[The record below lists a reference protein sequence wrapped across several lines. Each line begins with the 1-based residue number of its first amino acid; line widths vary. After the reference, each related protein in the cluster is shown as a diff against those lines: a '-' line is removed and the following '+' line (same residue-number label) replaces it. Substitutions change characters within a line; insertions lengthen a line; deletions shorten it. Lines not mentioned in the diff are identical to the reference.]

1 MKKYLSVISS
11 FVIMLCLGGVY
22 AWSIIAS
29 ELMDAYAFSAA
40 QTQVIFG
47 LVIAIFPTTMIFAG
61 KMANK
66 SGSRILALASG
77 IFFGAGYLLSGF
89 SGGNFYIILLGVG
102 ILAGIGTGLGYL
114 VALSTPV
121 KWFPEKKGLITGVAA
136 AGFGLAAFVLSLA
149 IEDFLQ
155 QGNDILHIFKMIGLI
170 YGLIIVIFSNFLTAP
185 ETTEKQQKV
194 QSEVFFSSK
203 FRMLFSGI
211 FFGTFAGLLIIG
223 SLSSIGAEYQINDHI
238 LVVSVSVFAVSNF
251 LGRLTWGILSDRIG
265 ASISIFAALTLQAI
279 SILLLDLIPLNNM
292 VFILLSFL
300 IGFGFGGNFVLFAK
314 ETAHLYGVNSL
325 GIIYPYVF
333 LGYALAGII
342 GPQAGG
348 LLFDHYQN
356 YYAAIL
362 LASVMSLFGAIL
374 FLRYFL
380 KNRKTESLIQ

>member
-29 ELMDAYAFSAA
+29 ELMDAYSFSAA

-47 LVIAIFPTTMIFAG
+47 LVIAIFPITMIFAG

-66 SGSRILALASG
+66 LGSRILAIASG

-89 SGGNFYIILLGVG
+89 SGGNYYIILIGVG

-149 IEDFLQ
+149 IEDFLK
-155 QGNDILHIFKMIGLI
+155 QGNDILRIFKMIGLI
-170 YGLIIVIFSNFLTAP
+170 YGLIIIIFSNFLTAP
-185 ETTEKQQKV
+185 VTKEKQQKI

-223 SLSSIGAEYQINDHI
+223 SLSSIGAQYQINDHM
-238 LVVSVSVFAVSNF
+238 LVVGVSVFAVSNF
-251 LGRLTWGILSDRIG
+251 LGRLSWGFLSDHIG

-279 SILLLDLIPLNNM
+279 SILLLDLIPLDNITY
-292 VFILLSFL
+292 ILLSFFV
-300 IGFGFGGNFVLFAK
+300 GFGFGGNFVLFAK
-314 ETAHLYGVNSL
+314 ETAHLYGVNNL

-362 LASVMSLFGAIL
+362 LASAMSLLGAIL

-380 KNRKTESLIQ
+380 KNRKTESLTQ

>member
-61 KMANK
+61 KIANK
-66 SGSRILALASG
+66 YGSRIIAFASG
-77 IFFGAGYLLSGF
+77 IFFGTGYLLSGF

-121 KWFPEKKGLITGVAA
+121 KWFPEKKGLITGIAA

-149 IEDFLQ
+149 IEDFLEN
-155 QGNDILHIFKMIGLI
+155 GKDILQIFKIIGYT
-170 YGLIIVIFSNFLTAP
+170 YGLIIIMLSNFLASPVTK
-185 ETTEKQQKV
+185 EKQPKLQL
-194 QSEVFFSSK
+194 QVFFSSK
-203 FRMLFSGI
+203 FKMLFSGI

-223 SLSSIGAEYQINDHI
+223 SLSSIGEEYKINEHI

-251 LGRLTWGILSDRIG
+251 LGRLSWGILSDRIG
-265 ASISIFAALTLQAI
+265 ASISIFAALMLQAI
-279 SILLLDLIPLNNM
+279 SILLLDLIPLNSS

-314 ETAHLYGVNSL
+314 ETAHLYGVNNL
-325 GIIYPYVF
+325 AIIYPFVF
-333 LGYALAGII
+333 LGYALAGIF

-348 LLFDHYQN
+348 LLFDFYQN
-356 YYAAIL
+356 YFAAIL
-362 LASVMSLFGAIL
+362 LASVMSFLGAIL
-374 FLRYFL
+374 FLWYFL
-380 KNRKTESLIQ
+380 KNRITESPTQ